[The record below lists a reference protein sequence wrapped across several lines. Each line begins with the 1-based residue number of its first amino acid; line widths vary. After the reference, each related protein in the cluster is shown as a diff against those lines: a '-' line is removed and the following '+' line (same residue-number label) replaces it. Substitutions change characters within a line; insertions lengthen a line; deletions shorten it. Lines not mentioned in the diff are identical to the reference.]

1 MGETDVV
8 NSRGHF
14 VWYELITTDKD
25 AAMTFYTKV
34 MGWGAWDASTP
45 GRTYI
50 LFTDGNT
57 SVSGLMNM
65 PDDARNEGSIPYWLG
80 YVGVNDV
87 DAAAER
93 VRRLGGALL
102 VPPTEVPGVSRFSV
116 FSDPQMAKLALFKW
130 LNPDQEQPT
139 EPERLGRVGW
149 HELLA
154 ADWEKAWAFYG
165 ELFGWQKADADTDEL
180 GTYQLFSAGGRTIGG
195 MLTKPPTVPNP
206 YWLYYFNV
214 GDIDIAAERVTA
226 GGGKIL
232 SGPLEVPGG
241 SWTVQ
246 CMDPQ
251 GALFALEG
259 KRKPAAIGYFERVQP
274 RDPSDVRSR
283 RWSW

>member
-102 VPPTEVPGVSRFSV
+102 VPPTEVPGVV
-116 FSDPQMAKLALFKW
+116 EDVEPAKK
-130 LNPDQEQPT
+130 
-139 EPERLGRVGW
+139 
-149 HELLA
+149 
-154 ADWEKAWAFYG
+154 
-165 ELFGWQKADADTDEL
+165 
-180 GTYQLFSAGGRTIGG
+180 
-195 MLTKPPTVPNP
+195 KPPQ
-206 YWLYYFNV
+206 
-214 GDIDIAAERVTA
+214 
-226 GGGKIL
+226 
-232 SGPLEVPGG
+232 S
-241 SWTVQ
+241 S
-246 CMDPQ
+246 
-251 GALFALEG
+251 FADM
-259 KRKPAAIGYFERVQP
+259 KRFWWSRTS
-274 RDPSDVRSR
+274 PSFAS
-283 RWSW
+283 SSS